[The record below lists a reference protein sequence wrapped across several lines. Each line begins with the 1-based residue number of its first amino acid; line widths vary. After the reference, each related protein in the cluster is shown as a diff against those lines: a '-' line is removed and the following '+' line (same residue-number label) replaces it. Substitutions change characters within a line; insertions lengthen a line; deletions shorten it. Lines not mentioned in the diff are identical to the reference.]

1 MPDPM
6 VCGRTRCQH
15 RGMTALTLPIEA
27 TARHRPQRDSAVTGG
42 RDPAHELYEHAA
54 GLLASAQALEAATHS
69 RGAVVAVSPTLACLE
84 AALAALADATERLR
98 AQALE
103 RLTEPVLPN
112 EDLRAQRADVAL
124 QLERLAGVLE
134 QASQIST
141 SARGAIDPVLAEL
154 TVV

>member
-1 MPDPM
+1 
-6 VCGRTRCQH
+6 
-15 RGMTALTLPIEA
+15 
-27 TARHRPQRDSAVTGG
+27 
-42 RDPAHELYEHAA
+42 
-54 GLLASAQALEAATHS
+54 
-69 RGAVVAVSPTLACLE
+69 
-84 AALAALADATERLR
+84 
-98 AQALE
+98 
-103 RLTEPVLPN
+103 VLPN